1 MIQVIADSLALG
13 SVYVLFSLG
22 LSLSWSVLGLLN
34 LAHGAQFMLGAYF
47 AFLVGEHF
55 HVSLLIVLPLVVVAV
70 ALTSVIA
77 DLLVYRRLRIRAGT
91 PAESELAMLVASIG
105 LAAVAETIVQN
116 ATSGNSEFIPSSVYS
131 VRTLGI
137 GGSTLHITNI
147 QVLMTVVTIALTIAF
162 AAVVKWT
169 RFGRAMRAA
178 AVDPAT
184 CELLGVNANRLF
196 SVTMAIS
203 GGMAGLAG
211 VLLGIYLSNVSFQMG
226 DPLITKAFAVIVIG
240 GVGSIAG
247 AAIGGYVLAL
257 AETLVVIYGPASYQD
272 AISFAL
278 IIIVLL
284 VRPTGLFA
292 QRRWQRS
299 LWDTSRRTRSCSSR
313 RWCT

>member
-1 MIQVIADSLALG
+1 MIQVIADSLSLG

-34 LAHGAQFMLGAYF
+34 LAYGAQFMLGAYF
-47 AFLVGEHF
+47 AYLFGEHV
-55 HVSLLIVLPLVVVAV
+55 HASLLVVLPVAVVAV
-70 ALTSVIA
+70 AATSVIA
-77 DLLVYRRLRIRAGT
+77 DYFVFRWLRIRAGT
-91 PAESELAMLVASIG
+91 PVESELAMLVASIG

-116 ATSGNSEFIPSSVYS
+116 ATAGNSEFIPSSTYK
-131 VRTLGI
+131 VRTLGF

-147 QVLMTVVTIALTIAF
+147 QLLMTVVAIVLTIAF
-162 AAVVKWT
+162 AAFVKWT

-211 VLLGIYLSNVSFQMG
+211 VLLGIDLTNVQFQMG
-226 DPLITKAFAVIVIG
+226 DPLVTKAFAVIIIG

-247 AAIGGYVLAL
+247 AAVGGYLLAF
-257 AETLVVIYGPASYQD
+257 AETLVVVYGPSTYQD

-299 LWDTSRRTRSCSSR
+299 
-313 RWCT
+313 

>member
-1 MIQVIADSLALG
+1 
-13 SVYVLFSLG
+13 
-22 LSLSWSVLGLLN
+22 
-34 LAHGAQFMLGAYF
+34 
-47 AFLVGEHF
+47 
-55 HVSLLIVLPLVVVAV
+55 
-70 ALTSVIA
+70 
-77 DLLVYRRLRIRAGT
+77 
-91 PAESELAMLVASIG
+91 
-105 LAAVAETIVQN
+105 
-116 ATSGNSEFIPSSVYS
+116 
-131 VRTLGI
+131 
-137 GGSTLHITNI
+137 
-147 QVLMTVVTIALTIAF
+147 
-162 AAVVKWT
+162 
-169 RFGRAMRAA
+169 
-178 AVDPAT
+178 
-184 CELLGVNANRLF
+184 
-196 SVTMAIS
+196 MAIS

-211 VLLGIYLSNVSFQMG
+211 VLLGIDLSNVSFQMG

>member
-1 MIQVIADSLALG
+1 MIQVIADSVSLG

-34 LAHGAQFMLGAYF
+34 LAYGAQFMLGAYF
-47 AFLVGEHF
+47 AYLMGEH
-55 HVSLLIVLPLVVVAV
+55 VDQPLSVVLPVAV
-70 ALTSVIA
+70 IAVAATSVIA
-77 DLLVYRRLRIRAGT
+77 EILVFRRLRSKAGT

-116 ATSGNSEFIPSSVYS
+116 VTQGNSEFISSSVYR
-131 VRTLGI
+131 VRPLGF
-137 GGSTLHITNI
+137 GGSHLHVTNI
-147 QVLMTVVTIALTIAF
+147 QVLMTVVSIVLTVAF
-162 AAVVKWT
+162 AVLVKWT

-211 VLLGIYLSNVSFQMG
+211 VLLGIDLTNVQFQMG
-226 DPLITKAFAVIVIG
+226 DPLVTKAFAVIIIG

-247 AAIGGYVLAL
+247 SAVGGYVLAF
-257 AETLVVIYGPASYQD
+257 AETLVVVYGPASYSD

-284 VRPTGLFA
+284 ARPTGLFA

-299 LWDTSRRTRSCSSR
+299 
-313 RWCT
+313 

>member
-1 MIQVIADSLALG
+1 MIQVIADSLSLG

-34 LAHGAQFMLGAYF
+34 LAYGAQFMLGAYF
-47 AFLVGEHF
+47 AYLFGG
-55 HVSLLIVLPLVVVAV
+55 HVHASLLVVLPVAVVAV
-70 ALTSVIA
+70 AATSV
-77 DLLVYRRLRIRAGT
+77 RRLRVRAGT
-91 PAESELAMLVASIG
+91 PVESELAMLVASIG

-116 ATSGNSEFIPSSVYS
+116 ATAGNSEFIPSSTYK
-131 VRTLGI
+131 VRTLGF

-147 QVLMTVVTIALTIAF
+147 QLLMTVVAIALTIAF
-162 AAVVKWT
+162 AAFVKWT

-211 VLLGIYLSNVSFQMG
+211 VLLGIDLTNVQFQMG
-226 DPLITKAFAVIVIG
+226 DPLVTKAFAVIIIG

-247 AAIGGYVLAL
+247 AAVGGYLLAF
-257 AETLVVIYGPASYQD
+257 AETLVVVYGPSTYQD

-299 LWDTSRRTRSCSSR
+299 
-313 RWCT
+313 